1 MSAGSLLLQV
11 EAMPALP
18 RAMKL
23 PGQRQVLIEGEAA
36 DLRGTLAWPERPTG
50 TVIVLGETARD
61 GGEPALVARRLRE
74 AGLATLSV
82 ALPERPGRKP
92 CLSHQLVALAHWV
105 ARQPETVRLPVG
117 IYAPEGAMIVATA
130 AATMEPAAI
139 AAIVI
144 RGGIPRGGHADLRG
158 LHAATLFLVDGDDP
172 RDALRTTAALS
183 GLHGDT
189 LVVDL
194 RRARAP
200 AAPMSHA
207 ELAANWTAEWL
218 VEHLT
223 VERAWKG
230 RQLARH

>member
-1 MSAGSLLLQV
+1 MSAGLLISQV
-11 EAMPALP
+11 EATPAMP
-18 RAMKL
+18 RARKV

-36 DLRGTLAWPERPTG
+36 DLRGVLAWPEQPTG
-50 TVIVLGETARD
+50 SVIVLGETARD

-92 CLSHQLVALAHWV
+92 CLAQQLLALAHWV
-105 ARQPETVRLPVG
+105 ARQPETARLPVG
-117 IYAPEGAMIVATA
+117 VYAPDGAMIVATA
-130 AATMEPAAI
+130 AAMAEPAAI
-139 AAIVI
+139 DAIVI

-158 LHAATLFLVDGDDP
+158 LHAATLFLVESDDP

-194 RRARAP
+194 RRTRAP
-200 AAPMSHA
+200 ADPLPYA
-207 ELAANWTAEWL
+207 ELAANRTAEWL
-218 VEHLT
+218 VEHLSAQRT
-223 VERAWKG
+223 WRTRRLSK
-230 RQLARH
+230 